1 MNYEQARFNMIEQQI
16 RPWEVLDNEILT
28 LLAIIK
34 REDFVPQAHRALA
47 FVDMEIPLSAD
58 VQAKAG
64 QCMLSP
70 KVEAR
75 MLQDLAVQKR
85 DTVLEIG
92 TGSGYMAA
100 LLGHRGQQVT
110 TLEIEPALAATARIN
125 LQRAGIVNAEVIV
138 ADGADA
144 LPATGPLAASFDVIV
159 LSGSIAAVPQELLAR
174 LKVGGRLCAIVGN
187 EPVMRAT
194 LVTRVAEDAWRT
206 TQAWDTVAPRL
217 LNFPEPSKFVF

>member
-34 REDFVPQAHRALA
+34 REDFVPLAHRALA

-110 TLEIEPALAATARIN
+110 TLEIDPALAATARIN